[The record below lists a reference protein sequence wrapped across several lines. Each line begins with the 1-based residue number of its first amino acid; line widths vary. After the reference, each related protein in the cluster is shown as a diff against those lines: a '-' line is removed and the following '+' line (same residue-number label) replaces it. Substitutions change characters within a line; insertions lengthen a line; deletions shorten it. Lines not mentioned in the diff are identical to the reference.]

1 LNDGVK
7 TGTNT
12 GDGDIC
18 CGDVVG
24 ILLSKTCGN
33 GKYPSFGCFRCLL
46 QSLFLN
52 IRKKSRIS
60 SDDVVYLKILD

>member
-1 LNDGVK
+1 MNGAVK
-7 TGTNT
+7 TGTNIGE
-12 GDGDIC
+12 GDG
-18 CGDVVG
+18 CGEVVG

-46 QSLFLN
+46 HNLFLN

-60 SDDVVYLKILD
+60 SDDVVY